1 MCRIPAPRSS
11 ALNSQLSK
19 AGGPEVAAAAIRK
32 VIALPLAR
40 EPLRRSLAADAHLE
54 PGLGD
59 AEAGLQMGDLLICHY
74 LIIINVLALN
84 S

>member
-1 MCRIPAPRSS
+1 MCRIPAPHSS

-19 AGGPEVAAAAIRK
+19 TGGPEVAAAAVRK

-40 EPLRRSLAADAHLE
+40 ESLRRSLAADAHLE
-54 PGLGD
+54 SGHG
-59 AEAGLQMGDLLICHY
+59 EAGLQMGDLLICHY